1 MHILS
6 ILMLMSRLMRQ
17 EKGVLLGLLTIHG
30 IVHFFFIF
38 QFQSSLGHSSNKDTH
53 ISFSLSILVSCDKV

>member
-30 IVHFFFIF
+30 MVHFFFYFSVSVIPW
-38 QFQSSLGHSSNKDTH
+38 SL
-53 ISFSLSILVSCDKV
+53 I